1 MTQNN
6 VKESRTVTKVSI
18 TATWWHY
25 GLFLALP
32 RYRPLGLSWV
42 LDEEDYFYMQ
52 DHKSNLATKRSII
65 VEQGQFR
72 GNSVI
77 SKLYNIIFQREQ

>member
-1 MTQNN
+1 MNQNN
-6 VKESRTVTKVSI
+6 VKESRTVTEVSI
-18 TATWWHY
+18 TAIWWHY

-32 RYRPLGLSWV
+32 RYRPLVFSWV

-52 DHKSNLATKRSII
+52 DLKSNLATKRCII

-72 GNSVI
+72 GNCH
-77 SKLYNIIFQREQ
+77 K